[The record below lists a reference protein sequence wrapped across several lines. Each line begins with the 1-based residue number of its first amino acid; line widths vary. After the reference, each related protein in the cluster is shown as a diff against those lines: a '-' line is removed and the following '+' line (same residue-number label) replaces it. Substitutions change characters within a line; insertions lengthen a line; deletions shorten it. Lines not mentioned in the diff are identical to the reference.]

1 MAQHDYVI
9 ANDTA
14 ANVRADINSALQAI
28 ASNNSGATA
37 PSTTYANQWWYDTS
51 TDTLKI
57 RSEANDA
64 WISVAVLDQTNDVFL
79 PIIAGT
85 SITGMASQAVAEAGT
100 DNATLM
106 TPLRVAQA
114 IDAQAAGLTADVQE
128 FTSSGTWTKPTN
140 AKLVYVEIWGG
151 GGGGGSGRRDAAGTN
166 RSGGAGGSGVLPFIG
181 VFRASEL
188 TSTVSVTIG
197 AGGAGGA
204 AVTVNTTAGNAGSAG
219 GDSLFGGY
227 VTAGG
232 GGGGA
237 GGGTT
242 SLANTAVPN
251 GAVEQ
256 QLGVGSSSGFGG
268 RGGGT
273 SLGGG
278 GGGSGGYGQPIG
290 SRATCG
296 GGGGGYI
303 NSTNTILAAGLG
315 GQYYTFPTDS
325 IGGVFANGAG
335 TSVNGTAGSSFGV
348 GGGGGG
354 PGSAAAAGAGGAGG
368 TAAGGGGGGGSLNG
382 FNSGAGGAGG
392 NGFCR
397 VTTYY

>member
-1 MAQHDYVI
+1 MANIKISQL
-9 ANDTA
+9 TA
-14 ANVRADINSALQAI
+14 ATSASGTQEFEVNDSGTSKKVTGSQIKTYVKDGLVVSDITDLT
-28 ASNNSGATA
+28 ATA
-37 PSTTYANQWWYDTS
+37 AELNTLDGITASTAELN
-51 TDTLKI
+51 
-57 RSEANDA
+57 
-64 WISVAVLDQTNDVFL
+64 VLD
-79 PIIAGT
+79 G
-85 SITGMASQAVAEAGT
+85 ITGMASQAQAEAGT

-114 IDAQAAGLTADVQE
+114 IDALSPGLTADVQE
-128 FTSSGTWTKPTN
+128 FTSSGTWTKPAN

-151 GGGGGSGRRDAAGTN
+151 GGGGGSGRRDATSTN
-166 RSGGAGGSGVLPFIG
+166 RIGGAGGSGVFPFIG

-232 GGGGA
+232 GGGGS
-237 GGGTT
+237 GGNFSSVT
-242 SLANTAVPN
+242 NTFVPN

-273 SLGGG
+273 NFSSGGI
-278 GGGSGGYGQPIG
+278 GGYGQPSG

-296 GGGGGYI
+296 GGGGGVI
-303 NSTNTILAAGLG
+303 NSSNTTLAAGLG

-325 IGGVFANGAG
+325 IGGYFAAGAG
-335 TSVNGTAGSSFGV
+335 AGVNGTAGSSFGV

-392 NGFCR
+392 DGFCR